1 MRVISGY
8 LKGKNILF
16 LKSSITRP
24 LKDVV
29 NENIFNIIQHSNL
42 IKISLIQSSVLDL
55 YSGVGSFGIE
65 CISRGAKEV
74 SFVEKNNETI
84 EVLNNN
90 LINLNIEAKSTL
102 YQKDTFSFLKNLK
115 KDDKYNMIFLDPP
128 FAEKYFLEDLKL
140 IKNYKIFKK
149 DHLIIIHRDVKSVDD
164 IKNELNVLFTREYGR
179 SKIIFGTF

>member
-1 MRVISGY
+1 MKFIS
-8 LKGKNILF
+8 
-16 LKSSITRP
+16 
-24 LKDVV
+24 
-29 NENIFNIIQHSNL
+29 
-42 IKISLIQSSVLDL
+42 
-55 YSGVGSFGIE
+55 YSHDGEQKFGI
-65 CISRGAKEV
+65 
-74 SFVEKNNETI
+74 
-84 EVLNNN
+84 LNNN